1 MINLDKIFKA
11 YDVRGKYPKEINEE
25 IAYKIGRAV
34 ARFLIS
40 ETQDKSF
47 RLRSQRLEHM
57 VVGRDNR
64 LSSEDLAKVL
74 IEGIRDEG
82 IDVID
87 IGLATT
93 PMFYFSAI
101 KWKADGGV
109 MITASHNPKE
119 YNGFK
124 IIRNKAMSVGENT
137 GLQEI
142 KKLVKKNK
150 FQTKLSR
157 GRLEKREILQE
168 YINHNLEFIHLGN
181 IQPLKIV
188 ADTAN
193 GTAGLVVPELFK
205 HIPSVK
211 LIHIFSELDGN
222 FPNHAPDPNPFH
234 PETIQAIQ
242 QKVLSEKADLGV
254 AFDGDADRII
264 FINEKGESVNPDFIA
279 ALLIDY
285 FYKRA
290 GKIVYTVIASR
301 AIQEEIKDTGN
312 IPVCSKVGHTF
323 IKEKMKQENAV
334 FGFESSGHYYLRDN
348 YSLDSPL
355 IILLKILEILSR
367 TKMPLSE
374 LIKPFEKYYQEK
386 IDLKVKNVKN
396 LKLASKYKIV
406 GYQISYIDGL
416 TIEFP
421 DWWFNLRPSN
431 TEPIFRLFIEAIT
444 KELLKEKKQE
454 LLKLIPSSP

>member
-1 MINLDKIFKA
+1 MNKLDKIFKA

-34 ARFLIS
+34 ARFLIF

-47 RLRSQRLEHM
+47 RLRSQRINHL
-57 VVGRDNR
+57 VIARDNR

-74 IEGIRDEG
+74 IEGIRDEE

-124 IIRNKAMSVGENT
+124 IIRNKAISVGDNT
-137 GLQEI
+137 GLRKI

-150 FQTKLSR
+150 FQTKPAR
-157 GRLEKREILQE
+157 GRLEKRDILLE
-168 YINHNLEFIHLGN
+168 YINYNLDFIHLGN
-181 IQPLKIV
+181 IQSLKIV
-188 ADTAN
+188 VDTTN

-222 FPNHAPDPNPFH
+222 FPNHAPDPNPSH

-254 AFDGDADRII
+254 AFDGDGDRII
-264 FINEKGESVNPDFIA
+264 FVDENSRVINPDLIA
-279 ALLIDY
+279 AIIIHYY
-285 FYKRA
+285 FKNA
-290 GKIVYTVIASR
+290 GKIVCTTASSR
-301 AIQEEIKDTGN
+301 NLKEEIKDSNNTLV
-312 IPVCSKVGHTF
+312 ISKVGHTF
-323 IKEKMKQENAV
+323 LKQTMAREKAV
-334 FGFESSGHYYLRDN
+334 FGCESSGHYYLESN
-348 YSLDSPL
+348 YFIDSPL

-386 IDLKVKNVKN
+386 IDLKIKNVKN
-396 LKLASKYKIV
+396 LKLASKYKNA
-406 GYQISYIDGL
+406 GYQVSYIDGL

-421 DWWFNLRPSN
+421 DWWFNLRKSN
-431 TEPIFRLFIEAIT
+431 TEPILRLFIEAIT

-454 LLKLIPSSP
+454 LLKLIPSSF